1 MIFLFCK
8 DIRLPPLTDT
18 IRYATIAGSHS
29 NQVLR
34 SWFYGIPHSC
44 PQITVNGMLSMEVLE
59 RNDLSYYRAVKDGC
73 VYEIVASSV
82 VDAFAD
88 FCSLAQSAANA
99 STQVARPETE
109 LQICCKMLAFFKNKV
124 GDDPVPYQDIAPA
137 ILRSKPQRPECI
149 PHLYS
154 FMIRCGGGKSAHL
167 FTTTESFVKAHGHSG
182 RALGVQ
188 AWDNLALDVRQK
200 GMEQCVLWRHALLKA
215 MYCHQEGLITHS
227 DVRKSLSHK
236 ETFAKATQFEI
247 LLKELKRFGD
257 SLSDLSPHQRL
268 IGLGIFEVES
278 VIVVL
283 NKKPKDVVQPFQT
296 CKDMTEAA
304 FNCVQFW
311 RQFSEDHAPSPW
323 DSAAMTTAT
332 AASSTTS
339 KEKNSR
345 THVDVSTCFMRIM
358 FCSLQVLNMVS
369 TMAGHHLYAESG
381 CILKHPLFSSCG
393 DPCMLDRYLSLR
405 AYFGTRRIRDYT
417 ADGQL
422 TSNAI
427 VLDAGFEK
435 GMMIVRKSD
444 SMQAQIKDIGQKVVV
459 VTDMSD
465 GRDYNLDVDKLIGGE
480 WKEQA
485 KEKVKEPVKDPDAW
499 KDLMNTAVI
508 KASVIQRLHD
518 ALKQRPD
525 QNKDLDM
532 FQKPKG
538 VTAAADIAKNKCV
551 LIPLTSKVDVVKQ
564 AEAKE
569 PSAVAIK
576 LDVEKHDG

>member
-1 MIFLFCK
+1 
-8 DIRLPPLTDT
+8 
-18 IRYATIAGSHS
+18 
-29 NQVLR
+29 
-34 SWFYGIPHSC
+34 
-44 PQITVNGMLSMEVLE
+44 MLSMEVLE

-339 KEKNSR
+339 KEK
-345 THVDVSTCFMRIM
+345 
-358 FCSLQVLNMVS
+358 
-369 TMAGHHLYAESG
+369 
-381 CILKHPLFSSCG
+381 
-393 DPCMLDRYLSLR
+393 
-405 AYFGTRRIRDYT
+405 IRDYT

-538 VTAAADIAKNKCV
+538 VTATADIAKNKCV

-576 LDVEKHDG
+576 LDVEKHDGQDFNVCLQPPGVCVPFWMMKVTSEQEDSNMVLVKSGKILVARNPDKIDAGDDLVLFRPETAKKAPEPLQLSSGKPAKRQRTKAPTA